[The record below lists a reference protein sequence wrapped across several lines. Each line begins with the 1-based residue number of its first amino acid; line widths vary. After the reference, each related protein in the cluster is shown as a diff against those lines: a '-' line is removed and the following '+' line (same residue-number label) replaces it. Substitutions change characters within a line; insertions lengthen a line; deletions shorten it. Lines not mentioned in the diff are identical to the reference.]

1 MQINLF
7 DAVRSQLIIGLF
19 SLLLILLSIAS
30 GIAFCCLI
38 GIQIHSAT
46 IPVSINIYILMESK
60 LYSFVINYLII
71 LGCYI
76 NFVSFRGEQHVFV
89 NVQL

>member
-7 DAVRSQLIIGLF
+7 DPVRSQAIIGLF

-46 IPVSINIYILMESK
+46 IA
-60 LYSFVINYLII
+60 
-71 LGCYI
+71 
-76 NFVSFRGEQHVFV
+76 VSFIIFFYLQYLCIVCKFYRIIH
-89 NVQL
+89 NIIY

>member
-7 DAVRSQLIIGLF
+7 DPVRSQAIIGLS

-30 GIAFCCLI
+30 GIAFCCLV

-46 IPVSINIYILMESK
+46 IAVSLRFYFLFTVFMYSMFIL
-60 LYSFVINYLII
+60 
-71 LGCYI
+71 
-76 NFVSFRGEQHVFV
+76 
-89 NVQL
+89 

>member
-7 DAVRSQLIIGLF
+7 DPVRSQSIIGLF

-46 IPVSINIYILMESK
+46 IAVSQRIFLFIIFMYSKYIL
-60 LYSFVINYLII
+60 
-71 LGCYI
+71 
-76 NFVSFRGEQHVFV
+76 
-89 NVQL
+89 

>member
-7 DAVRSQLIIGLF
+7 DPVRSQAIIGMF
-19 SLLLILLSIAS
+19 SLVLILLSIAS

-46 IPVSINIYILMESK
+46 IAVSLRFLFIFSIY
-60 LYSFVINYLII
+60 V
-71 LGCYI
+71 
-76 NFVSFRGEQHVFV
+76 
-89 NVQL
+89 

>member
-46 IPVSINIYILMESK
+46 IPVSVKHIHTYKSK
-60 LYSFVINYLII
+60 MK
-71 LGCYI
+71 
-76 NFVSFRGEQHVFV
+76 
-89 NVQL
+89 